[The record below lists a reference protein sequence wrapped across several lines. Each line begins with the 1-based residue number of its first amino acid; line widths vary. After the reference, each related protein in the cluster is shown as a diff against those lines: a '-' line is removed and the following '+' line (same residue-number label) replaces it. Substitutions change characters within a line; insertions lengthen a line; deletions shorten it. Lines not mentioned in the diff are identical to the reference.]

1 MIHIFSKVNKCK
13 LLTNL
18 YWQVNKGK
26 VVVESEGVVVR
37 VGKKVCCCQL
47 KIKRKHGR
55 KMAKR
60 INLHVCTDT

>member
-1 MIHIFSKVNKCK
+1 M
-13 LLTNL
+13 
-18 YWQVNKGK
+18 
-26 VVVESEGVVVR
+26 ESEGVVVR

-60 INLHVCTDT
+60 TNLHVCTDTYLCKLLLLYTYIILFENNHILQK

>member
-1 MIHIFSKVNKCK
+1 M
-13 LLTNL
+13 
-18 YWQVNKGK
+18 NKGK

-60 INLHVCTDT
+60 TNLHVCTDTYVNYYYNILTLITYL